1 LRRINFTLL
10 TIKASKK
17 ISQPNEAIVERR
29 NFLKTISAAGA
40 GFYAAGAF
48 PLNSLSKL
56 IGGTSFNRNNERPNV
71 LLFLADDLGY
81 GDVSCYGGINLVTK
95 NIDRIAANGIRFTN
109 GYATAATCTPSR
121 YSLLTGFYPWR
132 TKGAHVLPGD
142 APLLI
147 SDSTETLPAIFKKAG
162 YQTGVVG
169 KWHLGLGN
177 GTVDWN
183 KKIEPGP
190 NNVGF
195 DYSFIM
201 AATNDRVPTVYCE
214 NGNVVNLKSED
225 PLLVNYRK
233 NFPGEPTGK
242 ENPEMLKLY
251 PSQGHDMSIVNGI
264 SRIGFQKGG
273 KDAMWTDEDMSF
285 RFLEKAKNFI
295 NGNSSSPFFLYYA
308 LQQPHVPRT
317 PNKMFAGKSGLGARG
332 DSILEADW
340 CVGQILD
347 YLEEKKLMDNTIVIF
362 TSDNGPVL
370 DDGYK
375 DEAVK
380 LNGMHKPAGDL
391 RGGKY
396 SLYDGGTHV
405 PFIVSWKNR
414 IAPGVSDAI
423 VCQMDL
429 KASFSQ
435 MLSVNNSESDSEN
448 IIDSL
453 LGKTDAGRD
462 EIVLEGSGE
471 KVAFRKGD
479 WVLIPPYKGPAL
491 DVDVNIELGNSPEY
505 QLYNIKE
512 DPSQKTNL
520 YSSDKCKAEELST
533 DLNRIRKR
541 SFPQL

>member
-1 LRRINFTLL
+1 M
-10 TIKASKK
+10 
-17 ISQPNEAIVERR
+17 ERR
-29 NFLKTISAAGA
+29 NFLKTISTACA
-40 GFYAAGAF
+40 GFYAAGSF
-48 PLNSLSKL
+48 PFNSLSE
-56 IGGTSFNRNNERPNV
+56 IIRETSIEGSKKFPNV

-81 GDVSCYGGINLVTK
+81 GDVSCYGGINLVTN
-95 NIDRIAANGIRFTN
+95 NIDRIASNGIRFTN

-132 TKGAHVLPGD
+132 TKGARVLPGD
-142 APLLI
+142 APMLI
-147 SDSTETLPAIFKKAG
+147 QESIETLPALFKKAG
-162 YQTGVVG
+162 YRTGVVG

-177 GTVDWN
+177 GNVDWN

-214 NGNVVNLKSED
+214 NGNVVNLKPDD
-225 PLLVNYRK
+225 PLLVNYKK

-242 ENPEMLKLY
+242 ENPELLRLH

-264 SRIGFQKGG
+264 PRIGFQKGG
-273 KDAMWTDEDMSF
+273 KEAMWTDEEMSF
-285 RFLEKAKNFI
+285 RFLDKAKNFI
-295 NGNSSSPFFLYYA
+295 NVNPSSPFFLYYA

-340 CVGQILD
+340 CVGEILD
-347 YLEEKKLMDNTIVIF
+347 YLEEKKLLDDTIIIF

-380 LNGMHKPAGDL
+380 LNGTHKPAGDL

-405 PFIVSWKNR
+405 PFLVSWKNH
-414 IAPGVSDAI
+414 ITPCVSDAI

-429 KASFSQ
+429 KASFAQLLDVQSA
-435 MLSVNNSESDSEN
+435 ESDSEN
-448 IIDSL
+448 VLNSL
-453 LGKTDAGRD
+453 LGRSEIGRD
-462 EIVLEGSGE
+462 DIVLEGSGE

-491 DVDVNIELGNSPEY
+491 DNDVNIELGNSPDY

-512 DPSQKTNL
+512 DPGQRTNL
-520 YSSDKCKAEELST
+520 YSSFKCKADELTAGLSSVK
-533 DLNRIRKR
+533 NKNY
-541 SFPQL
+541 SQL